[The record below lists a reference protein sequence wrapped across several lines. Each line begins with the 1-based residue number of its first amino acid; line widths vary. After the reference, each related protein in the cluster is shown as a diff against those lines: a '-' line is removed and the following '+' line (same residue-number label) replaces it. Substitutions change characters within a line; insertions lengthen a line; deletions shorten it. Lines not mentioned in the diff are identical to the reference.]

1 MLDIEFPVIT
11 GWDVAGVVE
20 SAGPDAPEFK
30 PGDKVIAYG
39 SAAVQL
45 AADRGA
51 RVIATEAEQ
60 HGGAWIWVR
69 PSGEDL
75 QALADLAHAGKLT
88 VEVAKTFPLEQ
99 TADAYRL
106 SMEGHPRGKIIV
118 YVS

>member
-1 MLDIEFPVIT
+1 WWTLSPPVIT

-30 PGDKVIAYG
+30 PGSG
-39 SAAVQL
+39 AAR
-45 AADRGA
+45 RGLDM
-51 RVIATEAEQ
+51 
-60 HGGAWIWVR
+60 GASFR
-69 PSGEDL
+69 EDL